1 MKSKELLQPDKR
13 LRIILISLS
22 CAGLGLVFLGQRWD
36 YSALLG
42 LNENHQ
48 VQFIVN
54 RVIRFLINDNL
65 VLLLIY
71 AIFYDK
77 KYVKFGLAVE
87 AFGFLFLLIPYFI
100 LKYSFE
106 INPMYISF
114 IHRLII
120 NPTLMVLL
128 IPAIYIQK
136 NSKHIHTKE

>member
-1 MKSKELLQPDKR
+1 MKSKELLQPDR
-13 LRIILISLS
+13 SLRVVLIVISCISL
-22 CAGLGLVFLGQRWD
+22 GIVFLGQRWD
-36 YSALLG
+36 YSAIFG
-42 LNENHQ
+42 LNSNHQ
-48 VQFIVN
+48 VQFIFN
-54 RVIRFLINDNL
+54 RIFRFLINDNL

-87 AFGFLFLLIPYFI
+87 AVGFFFLLIPYFI

-106 INPMYISF
+106 VNPMYISF

-128 IPAIYIQK
+128 IPAIYIQQ
-136 NSKHIHTKE
+136 NTKSQNY

>member
-1 MKSKELLQPDKR
+1 MKNKELLQPDRR
-13 LRIILISLS
+13 LRISLIVLS
-22 CAGLGLVFLGQRWD
+22 CAGLGVVFLGQRWD

-42 LNENHQ
+42 LNSDYQ
-48 VQFIVN
+48 IQFITN
-54 RVIRFLINDNL
+54 RIIRFLINDNL
-65 VLLLIY
+65 VLLLIF

-87 AFGFLFLLIPYFI
+87 AFGFFFLLIPYFI
-100 LKYSFE
+100 LRYSFE

-120 NPTLMVLL
+120 NPTLMALL

-136 NSKHIHTKE
+136 NAKHLNKKE

>member
-1 MKSKELLQPDKR
+1 MKNKELFKSDTR
-13 LRIILISLS
+13 LRIVLIVISSISL
-22 CAGLGLVFLGQRWD
+22 GIVFLGQRWD

-42 LNENHQ
+42 LNHHHQ
-48 VQFIVN
+48 VQFITN

-71 AIFYDK
+71 AIFYEK

-87 AFGFLFLLIPYFI
+87 AIGFFFLLIPYFI
-100 LKYSFE
+100 LKYSLE

-136 NSKHIHTKE
+136 NANHLNTKE